1 MKIFILED
9 DGNCSGVIEWL
20 KNRSDE
26 IKLVK
31 NLEDA
36 CYFLE
41 YEAGYTA
48 YDKFI
53 MDASL
58 PGAKILHCNGKE
70 KKYMGALNGIDYIFN
85 TFPDLGIEL
94 KKEKVAILTAFA
106 PQAKTYMQLN
116 NYKDT
121 VQIINKN
128 DNHFKTV
135 LQDFLE
141 S

>member
-1 MKIFILED
+1 
-9 DGNCSGVIEWL
+9 
-20 KNRSDE
+20 
-26 IKLVK
+26 
-31 NLEDA
+31 
-36 CYFLE
+36 
-41 YEAGYTA
+41 
-48 YDKFI
+48 
-53 MDASL
+53 
-58 PGAKILHCNGKE
+58 
-70 KKYMGALNGIDYIFN
+70 MGALNGIDYIFN